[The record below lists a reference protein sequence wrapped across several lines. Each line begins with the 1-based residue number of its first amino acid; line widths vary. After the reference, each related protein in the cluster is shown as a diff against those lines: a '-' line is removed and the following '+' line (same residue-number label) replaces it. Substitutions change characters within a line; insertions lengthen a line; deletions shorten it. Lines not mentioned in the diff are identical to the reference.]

1 MQGTSGLN
9 KDHISDMSL
18 VNVEHLLVDFTVLVL
33 FKLFSFSV
41 ASVLMSVA
49 SSSLID
55 VNYVTGSISRLLF
68 IISHSAE

>member
-9 KDHISDMSL
+9 KDQISDMSL